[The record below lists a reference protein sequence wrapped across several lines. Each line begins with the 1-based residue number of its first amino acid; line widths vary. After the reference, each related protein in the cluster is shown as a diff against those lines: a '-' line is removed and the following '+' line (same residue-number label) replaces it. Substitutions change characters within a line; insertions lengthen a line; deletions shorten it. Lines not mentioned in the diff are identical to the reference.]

1 MSLSSSCAVACNK
14 SAMAGDAEATSAQKQ
29 SGDLCLVI
37 GASGFLVTWVSKY
50 LMQGGYRVRCVVRS
64 LRDTDQLQILELL
77 LPGVE
82 FIEANMCETSGWT
95 TAIEGCTWVF
105 HVSDPNT
112 PCISSSAA
120 IDHATVSKLGLTS
133 FPLGLI
139 QKVVLAPTGT
149 EITTCTDAPNPCL
162 HKFPHIMHHQSL
174 VSKPQFLAICPG
186 LTLGS
191 TIIPS
196 GCYSMQLMTSVAGDQ
211 MPAKLPDMTLNM
223 VDVRQSAHIN
233 VVVSNSVIPQG
244 HTHISF
250 SAVGKK
256 APDCPAQPPAPV
268 TPAPNCSGPPSCSGG
283 PNPLMWA
290 LKFVSPDVFGV
301 YSKL

>member
-1 MSLSSSCAVACNK
+1 MLCTLFVFLMSLSSLCAVL
-14 SAMAGDAEATSAQKQ
+14 SSEPAMAGDAEASSTQLQA
-29 SGDLCLVI
+29 GDLCLVV

-64 LRDTDQLQILELL
+64 LRDTDQLRTLELV

-82 FIEANMCETSGWT
+82 FIEANMCDTSGWRK
-95 TAIEGCTWVF
+95 AIEGCTWVF
-105 HVSDPNT
+105 HVSDPNI
-112 PCISSSAA
+112 PCISSAET
-120 IDHATVSKLGLTS
+120 DHATVTKLGLSS
-133 FPLGLI
+133 FPFGFI
-139 QKVVLAPTGT
+139 QKVVLTPTGT
-149 EITTCTDAPNPCL
+149 EITCTDATKLCFE
-162 HKFPHIMHHQSL
+162 KFPHIMHHSL
-174 VSKPQFLAICPG
+174 VSKPQFLAIFPG

-191 TIIPS
+191 TIAPA
-196 GCYSMQLMTSVAGDQ
+196 GCYSMQLATSVAGDQ
-211 MPAKLPDMTLNM
+211 MPAKLPDMTLNIM
-223 VDVRQSAHIN
+223 DVRESAHIN
-233 VVVSNSVIPQG
+233 VVVSNSVIPHG

-256 APDCPAQPPAPV
+256 AADHPAKPAAPV
-268 TPAPNCSGPPSCSGG
+268 TPEPSCSA

>member
-1 MSLSSSCAVACNK
+1 
-14 SAMAGDAEATSAQKQ
+14 MAEDAEATNTQLRA
-29 SGDLCLVI
+29 GDLCLVI
-37 GASGFLVTWVSKY
+37 GTSGFLVTWVSKY

-64 LRDTDQLQILELL
+64 LRDTDQLRTFELV

-82 FIEANMCETSGWT
+82 FIEANMCETSGWR

-112 PCISSSAA
+112 PCISSAA

-133 FPLGLI
+133 FPLGFI
-139 QKVVLAPTGT
+139 QKVVLTPTGT
-149 EITTCTDAPNPCL
+149 EMTCTHASNPCL
-162 HKFPHIMHHQSL
+162 EKFPHITHQCL

-191 TIIPS
+191 TIVPS
-196 GCYSMQLMTSVAGDQ
+196 GCYSMQLATSVTGDQ
-211 MPAKLPDMTLNM
+211 MPAKLPGMTLNI
-223 VDVRQSAHIN
+223 VDVRESAHIN
-233 VVVSNSVIPQG
+233 VVVSNSVLPHG

-268 TPAPNCSGPPSCSGG
+268 TPAPNCSGPPSCSDCSSCSGG

>member
-1 MSLSSSCAVACNK
+1 
-14 SAMAGDAEATSAQKQ
+14 MAGDAEATSAQKQ

-50 LMQGGYRVRCVVRS
+50 LVQGGYRVRCVVRS
-64 LRDTDQLQILELL
+64 LRDTDQLQTLELL

-82 FIEANMCETSGWT
+82 FIEANMCETSGWR
-95 TAIEGCTWVF
+95 TAIEGCKWVF

-112 PCISSSAA
+112 PCISSAAA

-139 QKVVLAPTGT
+139 QKVVVAPSGT
-149 EITTCTDAPNPCL
+149 EITCKDASNPCL
-162 HKFPHIMHHQSL
+162 QKFPHIMHQSF
-174 VSKPQFLAICPG
+174 VSKHQFLAICPG

-191 TIIPS
+191 TVIPS

-223 VDVRQSAHIN
+223 VDVHESAHIH
-233 VVVSNSVIPQG
+233 VVVSNSVIPHG

-256 APDCPAQPPAPV
+256 AADDCPAQPAAPV
-268 TPAPNCSGPPSCSGG
+268 TPAPNCSDPSCSGSGPSCSGSSSCSG